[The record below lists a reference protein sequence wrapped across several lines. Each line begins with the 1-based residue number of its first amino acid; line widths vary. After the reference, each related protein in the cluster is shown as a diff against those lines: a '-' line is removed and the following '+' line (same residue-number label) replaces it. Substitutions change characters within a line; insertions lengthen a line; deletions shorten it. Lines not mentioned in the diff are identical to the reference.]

1 MSLSIY
7 AEFKRVNTYLVGTAL
22 YGDLQI
28 CIYDSVTSL
37 PANGNNCVV
46 NYTIN
51 NNGILTTADVTI
63 SGLSITVYSGEIY
76 DPIATPAYV
85 VKYFINSIAA
95 GGGIPIDPVADDLA
109 IVNILTTPESA
120 IGAND
125 GTVTINATSS
135 FPAINYSL
143 DGVHFQSSNIF
154 TGQISG
160 AGTAYVTDAN
170 GGALSQ
176 PYTVGLLGNILV
188 SDPTVDLGNGN
199 LSRWNAVFNNIW
211 FKYQR
216 KDFQITS
223 ISLDS
228 GTGNIKVSING
239 DMTNVKVRTIITST
253 VPDQPTIT
261 SPGDFVYINTALY
274 EGSYEVL
281 SSSTGYL
288 ILDTPFTSNDTIGF
302 ININSLR
309 PAYKVQTIITGVSQL
324 TGKFFTITSNNYP
337 FPDGH
342 TDVDLQN
349 FLQDLLRAKDYSG
362 YNLINYRDMQL
373 SASYTIKYAEVWQG
387 NPGTFASITRPYYVL
402 WAARQ
407 LQQIGS
413 GNMQEFVPF
422 LNGFQPAKWVTDFLT
437 PVYNHLFPFDIGF
450 IFSEYMVGLAPF
462 YTIELLDINKNPLA
476 SQSILP
482 GFLLN
487 EDGSYILNQDSSKF
501 IIAAPQLQAGLVEH
515 VGLNRLLINFTPPNL
530 CWYFNLQLF
539 YTNTPASGSPVTYP
553 LTQAITCR
561 IDQQTTDRQIYI
573 KWIGLTGCY
582 QYYTFS
588 YNQLKQLEVS
598 NTVTV
603 KNFIVDWQNT
613 DTIADVISKNAN
625 EKMTVYAI
633 NVSVDDIKA
642 IRGIKTSPQV
652 MIYIGPV
659 VSGYNWQQIN
669 TGDAS
674 YDEYETFIDEYA
686 VTLTFAL
693 PALNIQFK

>member
-1 MSLSIY
+1 MAIYPVLS
-7 AEFKRVNTYLVGTAL
+7 VLNPGTTGTQL
-22 YGDLQI
+22 YGQEQI
-28 CIYDSVTSL
+28 QIFDSDTGL
-37 PANGNNCVV
+37 PANGNNIAVTYQQ
-46 NYTIN
+46 NIN
-51 NNGILTTADVTI
+51 GSVSTATVTI
-63 SGLSITVYSGEIY
+63 PGLSVGIWSGLLRDTNPLSG
-76 DPIATPAYV
+76 
-85 VKYFINSIAA
+85 YFTTFTILSWVE
-95 GGGIPIDPVADDLA
+95 GGGIPPDPVADDLQ
-109 IVNILTTPESA
+109 ITNVLTTPETS
-120 IGAND
+120 IGADD

-135 FPAINYSL
+135 FPAIQYSL
-143 DGVHFQSSNIF
+143 DNSTWQSSNVF

-176 PYTVGLLGNILV
+176 PYTIGLLGNILV

-199 LSRWNAVFNNIW
+199 LSRWNAAFNNIW

-228 GTGNIKVSING
+228 GTGNIKVAVNG
-239 DMTNVKVRTIITST
+239 DMTNVKVRTTITST
-253 VPDQPTIT
+253 VPGQPTIT
-261 SPGDFVYINTALY
+261 SSGDFVYINTALY

-281 SSSTGYL
+281 SSSAGYL
-288 ILDTPFTSNDTIGF
+288 ILDTPFTSNDTVGF
-302 ININSLR
+302 VNINSLR

-373 SASYTIKYAEVWQG
+373 SASYTVKYAEVWQG

-407 LQQIGS
+407 LQQIGG
-413 GNMQEFVPF
+413 GNMQEFVPY
-422 LNGFQPAKWVTDFLT
+422 LNGFQPAKWVTDFLM

-462 YTIELLDINKNPLA
+462 YEIVLLDINMQPLTD
-476 SQSILP
+476 QSVNDSY
-482 GFLLN
+482 LLN
-487 EDGSYILNQDSSKF
+487 EDGSYLLQEDGGKF
-501 IIAAPQLQAGLVEH
+501 IIASQALQTDIVEH
-515 VGLNRLLINFTPPNL
+515 VGLNRLLINFTPPTL
-530 CWYFNLQLF
+530 CWYFTLQLK
-539 YTNTPASGSPVTYP
+539 YTNTPVSGSPVTYP

-588 YNQLKQLEVS
+588 YNQLKQLDVS
-598 NTVTV
+598 NTITV
-603 KNFIVDWQNT
+603 KNFIVNWET
-613 DTIADVISKNAN
+613 SDTIADVISKNAN
-625 EKMTVYAI
+625 EKMTVYAL

-669 TGDAS
+669 VGDQS

-693 PALNIQFK
+693 PSLNIQFK